1 MKRLPKLPFTDVET
15 VELVDD
21 SSRDLTH
28 VDPRLKGIDIPVTL
42 KGFDDFTRERWV
54 LAVEMM
60 ITRGIETTTEIASKT
75 GLSSRTAG
83 ILRKE
88 VIARWA
94 NTMTRGA
101 LNQRREKL
109 YIEADRVKS
118 ELWRLYE
125 KGEHE
130 GADFKEQLSYLKMI
144 VDTGARQAKLCG
156 LEALPEDQQSPAHNK
171 DKAQITSEAEARL
184 KLPAGSLETIGKALA
199 EAISNQRGNS
209 NE

>member
-28 VDPRLKGIDIPVTL
+28 VDQRMHGIDVPVIL
-42 KGFDDFTRERWV
+42 KDFDDFTRERW
-54 LAVEMM
+54 LNAVELMM
-60 ITRGIETTTEIASKT
+60 TRGIETTVEIAGIT
-75 GLSSRTAG
+75 DLSNRVAG
-83 ILRKE
+83 ILRKQ
-88 VIARWA
+88 VIDRWA
-94 NTMTRGA
+94 QTMTRGA

-109 YIEADRVKS
+109 YVEADRVKA
-118 ELWRLYE
+118 ELWRMYE
-125 KGEHE
+125 KGERE

-156 LEALPEDQQSPAHNK
+156 LEALPDEQVTANNK

-184 KLPAGSLETIGKALA
+184 QLPSGSLEMIGKTLA
-199 EAISNQRGNS
+199 EAISKQKGERND
-209 NE
+209 

>member
-28 VDPRLKGIDIPVTL
+28 VDQRMHGIDVPVIL
-42 KGFDDFTRERWV
+42 KDFDDFTRERW
-54 LAVEMM
+54 LNAVELMM
-60 ITRGIETTTEIASKT
+60 TRGIETTVEIAGIT
-75 GLSSRTAG
+75 DLSNRVAG
-83 ILRKE
+83 ILRKQ
-88 VIARWA
+88 VIDRWA
-94 NTMTRGA
+94 QTMTRGA

-109 YIEADRVKS
+109 YVEADRVKA
-118 ELWRLYE
+118 ELWRMYE
-125 KGEHE
+125 KGVRE

-156 LEALPEDQQSPAHNK
+156 LEALPDEQVTANNK

-184 KLPAGSLETIGKALA
+184 QLPSGSLEMIGKTLA
-199 EAISNQRGNS
+199 EAISKQKGERDD
-209 NE
+209 

>member
-1 MKRLPKLPFTDVET
+1 MKRLPKLPFTDVQT

-28 VDPRLKGIDIPVTL
+28 VDQRMHGIDVPVAL
-42 KGFDDFTRERWV
+42 KDFDDFTRERWV
-54 LAVEMM
+54 LAVELMM
-60 ITRGIETTTEIASKT
+60 TRGIETTVQIAGIT
-75 GLSSRTAG
+75 GLSNRTAG
-83 ILRKE
+83 IFRNE
-88 VIARWA
+88 VIDRWA

-109 YIEADRVKS
+109 YIEADRVKA

-125 KGEHE
+125 KGERE

-156 LEALPEDQQSPAHNK
+156 LEALPEEQPAAANK
-171 DKAQITSEAEARL
+171 DKAQLTSEAENRL
-184 KLPAGSLETIGKALA
+184 NLPSGSLEVIGKTLA
-199 EAISNQRGNS
+199 EAISKQKVERDD
-209 NE
+209 

>member
-28 VDPRLKGIDIPVTL
+28 VDQRMHGIDVPVAL
-42 KGFDDFTRERWV
+42 KDFDDFTRERWV
-54 LAVEMM
+54 LAVELMM
-60 ITRGIETTTEIASKT
+60 TRGIETTVQIAGIT
-75 GLSSRTAG
+75 GLSNRTAG
-83 ILRKE
+83 IFRNE
-88 VIARWA
+88 VIDRWA

-109 YIEADRVKS
+109 YIEADRVKA

-125 KGEHE
+125 KGERE

-156 LEALPEDQQSPAHNK
+156 LEALPEEQPTAANK
-171 DKAQITSEAEARL
+171 DKAQLTSEAENRL
-184 KLPAGSLETIGKALA
+184 NLPSGSLEAIGKTLA
-199 EAISNQRGNS
+199 EAISKQKVQHDD
-209 NE
+209 

>member
-28 VDPRLKGIDIPVTL
+28 VDQRMHGIDVPVAL
-42 KGFDDFTRERWV
+42 KDFDDFTRERWV
-54 LAVEMM
+54 LAVELMM
-60 ITRGIETTTEIASKT
+60 TRGIETTVQIAGIT
-75 GLSSRTAG
+75 GLSNRTAG
-83 ILRKE
+83 IFRNE
-88 VIARWA
+88 VIDRWA

-109 YIEADRVKS
+109 YIEADRVKA

-125 KGEHE
+125 KGERE

-156 LEALPEDQQSPAHNK
+156 LEALPDEQPTAANK
-171 DKAQITSEAEARL
+171 DKAQLTSEAENRL
-184 KLPAGSLETIGKALA
+184 NLPSGSLEAIGKTLA
-199 EAISNQRGNS
+199 EAISKQKVQRDD
-209 NE
+209 